1 MGLFGYKRKLSPQP
15 QAAIA
20 TSVLDD
26 KCAECPGLQDGK
38 CQKGVLIALSNYKPG
53 ERGIVVQVCGDPD
66 FRLRMMEMGFV
77 KGAEVGVVKFAPL
90 SDPMELV
97 IKGYHVSLRR
107 DQAADIL
114 MDVPQKAA

>member
-1 MGLFGYKRKLSPQP
+1 MGLFGYRRKLSPQGDT
-15 QAAIA
+15 ASA
-20 TSVLDD
+20 SFLLDD
-26 KCAECPGLQDGK
+26 KCAECPGLRDRE
-38 CQKGVLIALSNYKPG
+38 CQRRVLVALSDYKPG
-53 ERGIVVQVCGDPD
+53 EKGIVLQVCGNPD

-107 DQAADIL
+107 EQAVDIL
-114 MDVPQKAA
+114 MDAPQRAA